1 MLLLVERGP
10 VVIAFGVLGVL
21 LAVLYSLGPLKLSSM
36 GLGEIAVGIAF
47 GVLPVTGAAWL
58 QGAPI
63 DATLILLS
71 IPIGAWVENILLI
84 NEVPD
89 LEADGAAGKR
99 TLPVR
104 FGLDVTANL
113 YLAVNLVA
121 AAIVVLLTWWG
132 ALPLLAPVVPLGL
145 LVLAFKAAAGIR
157 GGIADRET
165 MTKSIEATLAIQGVG
180 SIWLAGCALYGVWF

>member
-1 MLLLVERGP
+1 M
-10 VVIAFGVLGVL
+10 
-21 LAVLYSLGPLKLSSM
+21 
-36 GLGEIAVGIAF
+36 
-47 GVLPVTGAAWL
+47 TGAAWL

-63 DATLILLS
+63 DGTLLLLS
-71 IPIGAWVENILLI
+71 IPLGAWVENILLI

-89 LEADGAAGKR
+89 MEADGSSGKR

-113 YLAVNLVA
+113 YLAVNVAA

-132 ALPLLAPVVPLGL
+132 ALPILAPLVPIGL

-157 GGIADRET
+157 GGMTDRDA
-165 MTKSIEATLAIQGVG
+165 MTQSIEATLAIQGVG